1 MLAVCTAD
9 YGLLSDLYAVCHK
22 CTCDD
27 CAVFYD
33 CTGHQHTVDDLS
45 ACADLDI
52 REQDGILYAACYD
65 TALCDIGVFTS
76 ASALMYCGSAVT
88 SSV

>member
-27 CAVFYD
+27 CTVFYD
-33 CTGHQHTVDDLS
+33 CTGHQHAVDDLS

-65 TALCDIGVFTS
+65 TALCRSRQRTEFRPATTQPCVI
-76 ASALMYCGSAVT
+76 
-88 SSV
+88 